1 MKIYQIFK
9 EIDNMLS
16 QINGNRKRTRS
27 IKFFIQ
33 KIFEML
39 KIPCNKIM
47 ITKSQT
53 TTDFY
58 EQYLNEILL

>member
-27 IKFFIQ
+27 INFFIQ

-39 KIPCNKIM
+39 KIPCNKTM

>member
-27 IKFFIQ
+27 INFFIQ